1 MMGYYMKKK
10 KKARKIKKKHII
22 IISIAIIVLSITFS
36 YGRFIYN
43 GLRNYY
49 LSTKSF
55 YFNSDKMSDNESYY
69 QLDNWSGVEPVTI
82 TFNMDSKKNNLVAS
96 PDNISYDID
105 FECSSNV
112 DCVASKESGLIMN
125 GTHTDSFTITM
136 TPNVTLYEG
145 DFIELEVSASATS
158 PYTKTISGRFKINV
172 GEIGL
177 SYEIIDEP
185 GRAYLDFN
193 ITNTLDYYK
202 VLTAFGDHNVNDK
215 IEISEYLAL
224 QPEDKRKCASA
235 VITLSFSPN
244 LLRLDM
250 TNEAFLQAITNTTSV
265 MSDGY
270 DYLNSV
276 TFGVEALSST
286 SVRFYKLNTNNNYTY
301 PFVTNTPIVTF
312 AAQ

>member
-1 MMGYYMKKK
+1 MKKK
-10 KKARKIKKKHII
+10 KTRKIKKKYII
-22 IISIAIIVLSITFS
+22 ILTIVLIALSITLS
-36 YGRFIYN
+36 NGRFIYN

-82 TFNMDSKKNNLVAS
+82 SFNMDSKKNNLVAS
-96 PDNISYDID
+96 PDNITYDID
-105 FECSSNV
+105 YECSSNV
-112 DCVASKESGLIMN
+112 TCVASKETGLIMN
-125 GTHTDSFTITM
+125 GNHTDSFTITM
-136 TPNVTLYEG
+136 TPNITLYEG

-177 SYEIIDEP
+177 SYEILDEP

-202 VLTAFGDHNVNDK
+202 VLTPFGTHNQNDK

-224 QPEDKRKCASA
+224 SSENKKKCTSA
-235 VITLSFSPN
+235 VITLTFDPRV
-244 LLRLDM
+244 LRLDM
-250 TNEAFLQAITNTTSV
+250 TSEAFLQAYNTSTSI

-270 DYLNSV
+270 DYINSV
-276 TFGVEALSST
+276 TFGIEALSSNA
-286 SVRFYKLNTNNNYTY
+286 VRFYKLNTTNDYTY
-301 PFVTNTPIVTF
+301 PFVTNTPVVTF
-312 AAQ
+312 SAQ

>member
-1 MMGYYMKKK
+1 MKKK
-10 KKARKIKKKHII
+10 KSRKIKKIHII
-22 IISIAIIVLSITFS
+22 IFAIVLIVLSITLS

-82 TFNMDSKKNNLVAS
+82 TFNMDSKKNNLIAS
-96 PDNISYDID
+96 PDNITYSIEY
-105 FECSSNV
+105 ECSSNV
-112 DCVASKESGLIMN
+112 TCVASKETGLIMN
-125 GTHTDSFTITM
+125 GTNTDSFTITM
-136 TPNVTLYEG
+136 TPNINLYEG

-158 PYTKTISGRFKINV
+158 PYTKTISGKFKINV

-177 SYEIIDEP
+177 SYEILDEP

-202 VLTAFGDHNVNDK
+202 VLTPFGTYNQNDK
-215 IEISEYLAL
+215 IEISEYLSL
-224 QPEDKRKCASA
+224 SPENKRKCASA
-235 VITLSFSPN
+235 VITLSFNPS

-250 TNEAFLQAITNTTSV
+250 TSEAVLQAYNTSSTV
-265 MSDGY
+265 LGDGY
-270 DYLNSV
+270 DYINSV
-276 TFGVEALSST
+276 TFGIDALSSNA
-286 SVRFYKLNTNNNYTY
+286 VRFYKLNTNNNYTY
-301 PFVTNTPIVTF
+301 PFVTSTPIITF
-312 AAQ
+312 SAQ

>member
-1 MMGYYMKKK
+1 MMKRKKLK
-10 KKARKIKKKHII
+10 KIKKKHII
-22 IISIAIIVLSITFS
+22 IISVILILLSITFS

-43 GLRNYY
+43 GIRNYY

-55 YFNSDKMSDNESYY
+55 YFNSDKMSDDEAYY
-69 QLDNWSGVEPVTI
+69 QLDNWSGVDPVTI

-96 PDNISYDID
+96 PDNIEYDINY
-105 FECSSNV
+105 ECSTNV
-112 DCVASKESGLIMN
+112 TCVASKESGLIMN
-125 GTHTDSFTITM
+125 GTHTDNFTITM
-136 TPNVTLYEG
+136 TPNTNLYEG
-145 DFIELEVSASATS
+145 DYIELEVSASATE

-177 SYEIIDEP
+177 SYEIQDEP

-202 VLTAFGDHNVNDK
+202 VLTPFGTHNQNDK
-215 IEISEYLAL
+215 IEISEYLSL
-224 QPEDKRKCASA
+224 SPENKRKCASA
-235 VITLSFSPN
+235 VINLSFDPSV
-244 LLRLDM
+244 LRLDM
-250 TNEAFLQAITNTTSV
+250 TNEAFLQAITNSSSL

-312 AAQ
+312 SAQ